1 MAEPPACARVSQ
13 SHVYPA
19 AYRPRNPQLSHLYQL
34 LATHFDEVKAQW
46 EDRFQKAY
54 GHWRGFLDNVV
65 ARYLDCGVAEGGFA
79 RIVCE
84 DCRSE
89 FLLCFSC
96 KARSLCPSCDAK
108 RASAFAVFLKDELL
122 EDVGH
127 AVWSFSIPKMLRPY
141 FLFHRKL
148 LTELARA
155 AYETVYELM
164 AAAVDDPQAQSGMVA
179 AIQTFSDNLKWNP
192 HLHCVVSRGV
202 WLADGQWIPVP
213 YLDTHT
219 AEILFREKVFRLLQ
233 EHHPLSDERIQLLR
247 SWRRSGFSI
256 DNDVYLYPSDT
267 QALETLCRYIV
278 RCPVSL
284 QGLHFNQNSNCV
296 LYQPRS
302 ENEKAELLNP
312 LEFLARVLIHV
323 PEPNQHAILYY
334 GVYAR
339 RGTRNSRNQQSP
351 GPPHPDAT
359 DRKTLRKRWANLIRR
374 VFKTDPLICK
384 NCGGK
389 MRIVSFITEPRVIGQ
404 ILEHLQ
410 TRTSR
415 DPPRPS
421 APLTAQT

>member
-1 MAEPPACARVSQ
+1 MGSMAEPPACARVSQ

-202 WLADGQWIPVP
+202 WLAD
-213 YLDTHT
+213 
-219 AEILFREKVFRLLQ
+219 
-233 EHHPLSDERIQLLR
+233 
-247 SWRRSGFSI
+247 
-256 DNDVYLYPSDT
+256 
-267 QALETLCRYIV
+267 
-278 RCPVSL
+278 
-284 QGLHFNQNSNCV
+284 
-296 LYQPRS
+296 
-302 ENEKAELLNP
+302 
-312 LEFLARVLIHV
+312 
-323 PEPNQHAILYY
+323 
-334 GVYAR
+334 
-339 RGTRNSRNQQSP
+339 
-351 GPPHPDAT
+351 
-359 DRKTLRKRWANLIRR
+359 
-374 VFKTDPLICK
+374 
-384 NCGGK
+384 
-389 MRIVSFITEPRVIGQ
+389 
-404 ILEHLQ
+404 
-410 TRTSR
+410 
-415 DPPRPS
+415 
-421 APLTAQT
+421 